1 MNFVHFRYP
10 FIDSYSDRLFLPCYI
25 HLTHG
30 GYCTA
35 FVFNGIDSIFITAC
49 FHISA
54 QFQINAMKI
63 RSIFIRQTKGSIS
76 LMTSENRKIRDNLI
90 EVIEEQVKLFELTD
104 LFINVFTWIILMHFI
119 SVAIIIGVGS
129 INLLTV
135 ELLFRVSFLS
145 SKFELQFH

>member
-1 MNFVHFRYP
+1 
-10 FIDSYSDRLFLPCYI
+10 
-25 HLTHG
+25 
-30 GYCTA
+30 
-35 FVFNGIDSIFITAC
+35 
-49 FHISA
+49 
-54 QFQINAMKI
+54 MKI
-63 RSIFIRQTKGSIS
+63 RGIFIRQTKGRIS
-76 LMTSENRKIRDNLI
+76 PMTSENGKIRDNLI